1 MLRVRHNA
9 RVSRFGGKVDDM
21 KATAATVTTTGV
33 SISSEKENDLARL
46 AQTLTRKEREMLE
59 LLSQGKS
66 TKEIAA
72 ILSLC
77 PETVADHRKHICKK
91 LDVHSTAGLI
101 ARAISIG
108 ASSAKT

>member
-1 MLRVRHNA
+1 
-9 RVSRFGGKVDDM
+9 VDDV
-21 KATAATVTTTGV
+21 KATIETRTRVGIP
-33 SISSEKENDLARL
+33 SDKERDDLARL
-46 AQTLTRKEREMLE
+46 SQTLTRKEREVLE

-72 ILSLC
+72 ILSLS

-91 LDVHSTAGLI
+91 LDVHSTAGLV

-108 ASSAKT
+108 ASSAKG